1 MSVGQ
6 PTEEPSDARI
16 KHLEFVQAVIA
27 RQASNS
33 FLLKG
38 WALTVAAAFFGFVA
52 TQLHW
57 EVALVALLPVIVFWF
72 LDAYYLRQERLFR
85 CLFEEARQP
94 GSSVPLFSMDTRP
107 YKSNESAGWLNVAK
121 SVTLSPFYGL
131 LLVVG
136 LLLLGISIHH
146 DANSAHAARTR
157 SEMSSVACS
166 VHGSGGGQMLPM

>member
-72 LDAYYLRQERLFR
+72 LDAYYLRPVAGPV
-85 CLFEEARQP
+85 ARVFCP
-94 GSSVPLFSMDTRP
+94 CRYSSS
-107 YKSNESAGWLNVAK
+107 
-121 SVTLSPFYGL
+121 
-131 LLVVG
+131 
-136 LLLLGISIHH
+136 
-146 DANSAHAARTR
+146 R
-157 SEMSSVACS
+157 SACS
-166 VHGSGGGQMLPM
+166 TPSRSGMR